1 MRSIAQVTSNVPRHN
16 LSRYFFSIDLEVRKS
31 STCKKFQQEEQELGV
46 RRFWSFKVDIFD
58 RYRTPNGSNRQVQN
72 SKTVNPLGDSQ
83 GSFALRSVNGTV
95 GARVVARCALRSPSS
110 QFFRKEGRQEEP
122 NWTQKRALGAQEM
135 RSIDEV
141 GNIKTSKQ
149 CKKVRD
155 EYFSIIIYN
164 IVVLQDIITQYAY
177 INKKLSNK

>member
-1 MRSIAQVTSNVPRHN
+1 MRR
-16 LSRYFFSIDLEVRKS
+16 L
-31 STCKKFQQEEQELGV
+31 
-46 RRFWSFKVDIFD
+46 WSFKVDIFD
-58 RYRTPNGSNRQVQN
+58 RCRTPNGSNRQVQN
-72 SKTVNPLGDSQ
+72 FKTVNPLGDSQ

-122 NWTQKRALGAQEM
+122 NWTQKRALGAEEV
-135 RSIDEV
+135 RSTDEV
-141 GNIKTSKQ
+141 GNKETSKQ

-164 IVVLQDIITQYAY
+164 IVILYDMLTKYLYIYKIVLRVAKCQIQQR
-177 INKKLSNK
+177 